1 MIALL
6 ISSLLL
12 IQVHTTLSFTISAR
26 FAPERIQICDICSLR
41 PNFSLQMSDAPEG
54 WNGEVVSNTSGGKIR
69 GCTVEKVE
77 GTATEWTI
85 QIDGK
90 DADLGKFSDAI
101 YRKYT
106 ADAKQ
111 QSFQGFRPGT
121 IPPHLLGTY
130 AAFTMDE
137 CAREATLEAMQQN
150 NVRPFED
157 ARAEFKIESISIF
170 PPKKRAKKKKG
181 KRKKNTNAAEAGTA
195 IEEEPKWITFETMKE
210 AISAGWKPGQTF
222 SFIARNV
229 KGQKLLDQSVV
240 GAKAIGA
247 GGSSIDLNNMMVDS
261 DDL

>member
-1 MIALL
+1 MTALL
-6 ISSLLL
+6 VSALVL
-12 IQVHTTLSFTISAR
+12 IQFHASLSFTISAG
-26 FAPERIQICDICSLR
+26 FAPKRIEGWNIWSLR
-41 PNFSLQMSDAPEG
+41 QSSSLHMSDAPEG

-90 DADLGKFSDAI
+90 EADLGKFSEAI

-170 PPKKRAKKKKG
+170 PRKKGAKKKKG
-181 KRKKNTNAAEAGTA
+181 KRKKTTKTIEVEAAV
-195 IEEEPKWITFETMKE
+195 EEEPKWITFETMKE
-210 AISAGWKPGQTF
+210 AIDAGWKPGQTF

-261 DDL
+261 NDL

>member
-1 MIALL
+1 
-6 ISSLLL
+6 
-12 IQVHTTLSFTISAR
+12 
-26 FAPERIQICDICSLR
+26 
-41 PNFSLQMSDAPEG
+41 MSDAPEG